1 MIADLRKPD
10 NPILMCSDAFV
21 KVTGFTF
28 SDIVNNNCRFLQGD
42 LSDHA
47 TVGRIRAAI
56 REGRESTEVIL
67 NYRKDGTPFWNL
79 LLVGTW
85 ILRVM
90 LITAPLKDES
100 GRIQNFFGAQVDV
113 SSLFGKH
120 NDLSAI
126 LAKDFAVADGPQ
138 PGVDVPRKS
147 FLRRLSDRAKMRQHH
162 SPFSFTPLS
171 SSTPALEEEVL
182 RDNITTIGE
191 QVEVF
196 RSAYGK
202 VILSS
207 QEFSNTQYLIV
218 YPDTGIIKFASDSAK
233 ALFPAGESLSSQS
246 IFPLLTQTFSD
257 MDSRSLKSLQRAFNH
272 GQATAIR
279 MTASPPTTPSTESL
293 MFNLDL
299 GNDRVP
305 RSRQSSTGSYSSCGS
320 GGLTTGH
327 SRDTHQIVAV
337 HLTPLKNVNGK
348 VELFVFVLATGV

>member
-1 MIADLRKPD
+1 MITDFRKPD

-28 SDIVNNNCRFLQGD
+28 SDIVNNNSRILQGD

-90 LITAPLKDES
+90 LITAPVKDES

-138 PGVDVPRKS
+138 PGVGVPRKS
-147 FLRRLSDRAKMRQHH
+147 FLRRLSDRAKIRQHH

-202 VILSS
+202 VIHPVKSFLILSISLYILTLELLSS
-207 QEFSNTQYLIV
+207 PQIPPRLFSR
-218 YPDTGIIKFASDSAK
+218 
-233 ALFPAGESLSSQS
+233 PANHFHHNLY
-246 IFPLLTQTFSD
+246 
-257 MDSRSLKSLQRAFNH
+257 SRSLRKLSQ
-272 GQATAIR
+272 IWI
-279 MTASPPTTPSTESL
+279 
-293 MFNLDL
+293 LDL
-299 GNDRVP
+299 SSRYNV
-305 RSRQSSTGSYSSCGS
+305 RSIMVK
-320 GGLTTGH
+320 L
-327 SRDTHQIVAV
+327 
-337 HLTPLKNVNGK
+337 LP
-348 VELFVFVLATGV
+348 FV